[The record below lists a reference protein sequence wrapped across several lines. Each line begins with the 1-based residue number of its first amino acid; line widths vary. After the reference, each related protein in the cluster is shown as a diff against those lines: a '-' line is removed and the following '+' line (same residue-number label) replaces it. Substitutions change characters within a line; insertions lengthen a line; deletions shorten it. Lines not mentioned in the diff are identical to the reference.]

1 MSNESSQPSSHDP
14 PTPVRNESPATKLV
28 FKCLVH
34 EGESHL
40 DEIVAWTYLPKRT
53 VRMGLNRLRDHGIV
67 ERKRELSGDARR
79 TKYHLSDDVTGE

>member
-1 MSNESSQPSSHDP
+1 MSNESSQPSSHDA

-40 DEIVAWTYLPKRT
+40 NEIVAWTYLPERT
-53 VRMGLNRLRDHGIV
+53 VREALNRLRDHDIAV
-67 ERKRELSGDARR
+67 RRQDLSDARR